1 MPVSLMPTLL
11 LSVMAIAAIMTTDLS
26 SHRIESAS
34 PVASVTLS
42 TPAED
47 FSRPFDAVIHLTLSP
62 DWYLYW
68 TNPGDAGMSLAAE
81 WHLPEGFQAGDL
93 RFPTP
98 EKIVHEGIVA
108 FGYYDDLI
116 ILCTLTPPAGY
127 RGGNRDTIRVDL
139 DWLVCSQS
147 CIPGKASL
155 AMALDV
161 VPARRIA
168 AKELADRF
176 SRQAPGDLADAG
188 IKAGTAHAT
197 RTDSG
202 LIIQVPLTK
211 SVDDFY
217 PETIHDSVIDHKR
230 ITVGENGITIPAT
243 PYEASTIVKSISGLA
258 IVKGKGYRLQT
269 RVEYQ

>member
-1 MPVSLMPTLL
+1 MPTLL
-11 LSVMAIAAIMTTDLS
+11 STLMAIAAIMTTELS
-26 SHRIESAS
+26 SHRVESAS
-34 PVASVTLS
+34 PVTSVTLS
-42 TPAED
+42 TPASD
-47 FSRPFDAVIHLTLSP
+47 LSGPFDAVIHLTLSP
-62 DWYLYW
+62 EWYLYW
-68 TNPGDAGMSLAAE
+68 INPGDAGMSLAAK

-108 FGYYDDLI
+108 FGYYNDLI
-116 ILCTLTPPAGY
+116 ILCTLTPPVGY
-127 RGGNRDTIRVDL
+127 RGGRHDTIRVDL

-155 AMALDV
+155 ALALDDT
-161 VPARRIA
+161 PASRGA

-176 SRQAPGDLADAG
+176 SRQAPGTLADLG
-188 IKAGTAHAT
+188 IIAGTAHAT

-202 LIIQVPLTK
+202 LIIHVPLTK
-211 SVDDFY
+211 TVDDFY
-217 PETIHDSVIDHKR
+217 PEMIHDSVIDHKR
-230 ITVGENGITIPAT
+230 ITIGEHGITIPAT